1 MYVLNMADV
10 HFCEN
15 ANNNRRLVAGQGR
28 RGFQAPAAIRQGM
41 AADGKPQIF
50 AVRGA
55 GRYSL
60 LGALDVES
68 TATVGVTT
76 AGAGFYEIGIPD
88 DCPAE
93 GYETVRLRDRKTGAE
108 ADLLQEPYVFSAVA
122 GEDCTERFEVS
133 FRAAADELLPG
144 AGMTASVDETGLL
157 RVGNLPEGTTRVTVY
172 DAEGRAVAAADCAG
186 RPEADFRLTVH
197 GVYVVQA
204 DGGARVKIVW

>member
-1 MYVLNMADV
+1 MLLNAVPTERALPDFDLGIDGV
-10 HFCEN
+10 KW
-15 ANNNRRLVAGQGR
+15 
-28 RGFQAPAAIRQGM
+28 M

-60 LGALDVES
+60 LGALDVEG
-68 TATVGVTT
+68 TTTVGVTT

-133 FRAAADELLPG
+133 FCAAADELLPG

-157 RVGNLPEGTTRVTVY
+157 RVSRLPEGTTRVTLY
-172 DAEGRAVAAADCAG
+172 DAEGRAVAAAGCAG
-186 RPEADFRLTVH
+186 RPEADFRLTAH